1 MTKDGRHT
9 AGTLF
14 EKVAVPRI
22 KGKQIE
28 SSCVMNA
35 LVTYY
40 DVK

>member
-1 MTKDGRHT
+1 MDGRHT

-14 EKVAVPRI
+14 EKVAVPRN
-22 KGKQIE
+22 KGKHIE
-28 SSCVMNA
+28 SSCVIKA